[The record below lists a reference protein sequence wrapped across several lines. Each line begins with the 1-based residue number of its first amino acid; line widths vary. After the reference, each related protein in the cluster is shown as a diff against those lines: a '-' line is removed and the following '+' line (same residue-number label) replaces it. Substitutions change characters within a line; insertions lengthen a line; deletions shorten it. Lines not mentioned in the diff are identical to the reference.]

1 MMRIKLKHILNV
13 ILTICLLSIVRDYL
27 ESVITNPI
35 NKDDYSILFQS
46 FGKLKKDKSEDLIK
60 MSIHGEAFDIF
71 RYKTNDVILGE
82 GYPKFNRRWD
92 DEDLTGQY
100 AKSMW
105 KETPI
110 HAEDSSLV
118 YPIVDANV
126 VSVKSRLQKEI
137 AELCS
142 SDGNFYC
149 YLQNGLNYCYLFV
162 YSPRTDYL
170 YYTRIKNLTL

>member
-1 MMRIKLKHILNV
+1 MRVPYKILVTINALIIIIIAGLIIASPCYNPLK
-13 ILTICLLSIVRDYL
+13 
-27 ESVITNPI
+27 ESDL
-35 NKDDYSILFQS
+35 KILFKS
-46 FGKLKKDKSEDLIK
+46 AEKCKKDKSEDLIK

-82 GYPKFNRRWD
+82 EYPKFNRRWD

-110 HAEDSSLV
+110 HEEDSSLV
-118 YPIVDANV
+118 YTIVDTNV

-149 YLQNGLNYCYLFV
+149 YLQNDLNYCYLFV
-162 YSPRTDYL
+162 YSPKKNYL
-170 YYTRIKNLTL
+170 YYTRIKNLTF

>member
-1 MMRIKLKHILNV
+1 MRVPYKILVTVNALIIIIITGLIIASPCYNPLK
-13 ILTICLLSIVRDYL
+13 
-27 ESVITNPI
+27 ESDLI
-35 NKDDYSILFQS
+35 ILFKS
-46 FGKLKKDKSEDLIK
+46 AEKCKKDKSEDLIK
-60 MSIHGEAFDIF
+60 MGIHGEAFDIF
-71 RYKTNDVILGE
+71 RYKTNDVILDE

-110 HAEDSSLV
+110 HEEDSSLV

-149 YLQNGLNYCYLFV
+149 YLQNGLNYCYIFV
-162 YSPRTDYL
+162 YSPRTNYL